1 MNLPASERPIRP
13 NDPQAEFDRL
23 GHQAASILALALTL
37 SGMTYAILMQ
47 VFL

>member
-1 MNLPASERPIRP
+1 MNLPASERPVRP
-13 NDPQAEFDRL
+13 NDPQSELDGF
-23 GHQAASILALALTL
+23 GHQAASILAVALTL

>member
-1 MNLPASERPIRP
+1 MNLPASERPFRP
-13 NDPQAEFDRL
+13 NDPQAELDQF
-23 GHQAASILALALTL
+23 GHQAASLLALVLTL

>member
-1 MNLPASERPIRP
+1 MNLPASERPIRS
-13 NDPQAEFDRL
+13 NDPQAELDRFE
-23 GHQAASILALALTL
+23 HQAASILALALTL

>member
-1 MNLPASERPIRP
+1 MNLPASEHPVRP
-13 NDPQAEFDRL
+13 NDPQAELDRF

-37 SGMTYAILMQ
+37 SGMTYVILMQ

>member
-1 MNLPASERPIRP
+1 MNLPASVCPVRP
-13 NDPQAEFDRL
+13 NDPQAELDRF
-23 GHQAASILALALTL
+23 GHHAAFILALALTL

>member
-1 MNLPASERPIRP
+1 MNLPASERPVRL
-13 NDPQAEFDRL
+13 NDPQAELDGF
-23 GHQAASILALALTL
+23 GHQAASIRALALML